1 MPGMGRFDTHEKF
14 IQIPWQ
20 EYAFYSCVQANS
32 INPEP
37 TRPMPSAHTRVPT
50 RFCRPDHYKT
60 IIPIQYYKHRRKG
73 WGFYLVG
80 YYYAVPTEE
89 DEEPEIG

>member
-1 MPGMGRFDTHEKF
+1 MRASKLHQPGTH
-14 IQIPWQ
+14 
-20 EYAFYSCVQANS
+20 
-32 INPEP
+32 P
-37 TRPMPSAHTRVPT
+37 THAQLPNTRVPT